1 MRKIERHTTPNTE
14 DTPKRY
20 ESLKKHLI
28 DVKMFLT
35 SFQIIKKDKEKKYKI
50 NDDREVVEDTGE
62 SDTSSEKN
70 TTKDEILKP
79 NKPGVFTFGKSFYD
93 KLEKFSTIFKKKTKD
108 IEDGSDE
115 EGGNLFEFF
124 TKLPFLA
131 TVAAVAL
138 AVKLIYD
145 AIIPKIANA
154 EGIEISAVSEGG
166 GVALQGNVTM
176 LESTQEK
183 VVYESKETRGTETRT
198 GGSLAWRTNNP
209 GNIMPSPFAREH
221 GAIGE
226 AGTSAV
232 FPTLEIGRAAEKALL
247 AGPSYSTLTLEKVIE
262 KWSQGNLLLADKI
275 AEAVKIFGANRKY
288 YTLSDEEKDRFM
300 KFMERYEGYV
310 VGKTTFTKGIEVQ
323 EPEERI
329 LDDKSVPDVITVE
342 IAKKYMEFTARTGD
356 EEHFEKLNPQFKRK
370 VYKLAQVYFSK
381 KHKKLQLSSAY
392 RSQQEQIDLIS
403 DNKAKGIS
411 RHSRGQAIDIK
422 PSDELFL
429 SQQPGLLKELGLQSG
444 RTFSKPDPG
453 HIQNRQ
459 SKTTKPPK
467 VKEKLVSQNLGT
479 EGIPFDPLTLQE
491 GTESEMLAYSQGS
504 IINISQE
511 VNVYKINDVI
521 NMEIGKRRRIG
532 YGEMMG
538 V

>member
-35 SFQIIKKDKEKKYKI
+35 SFQIIKKVKEKKYKI
-50 NDDREVVEDTGE
+50 NDNREVVEDTSE

-145 AIIPKIANA
+145 AIVPKMEDL
-154 EGIEISAVSEGG
+154 EGIGG
-166 GVALQGNVTM
+166 GAYVDGLQGNVKM

-183 VVYESKETRGTETRT
+183 VVYESKETGGTETRT

-209 GNIMPSPFAREH
+209 GNIMPSPFARKY

-226 AGTSAV
+226 VGTNAV

-262 KWSQGNLLLADKI
+262 KWSQGNPLLADKI

-323 EPEERI
+323 EPEEKI
-329 LDDKSVPDVITVE
+329 LYDKSIPDVITVE
-342 IAKKYMEFTARTGD
+342 MAKKYMEFTARTGD

-370 VYKLAQVYFSK
+370 VYKLAEVYFSK
-381 KHKKLQLSSAY
+381 KHKKLQISSAY
-392 RSQQEQIDLIS
+392 RSQQEQIDLPS
-403 DNKAKGIS
+403 KKKAKGIS
-411 RHSRGQAIDIK
+411 QHTRREAIDVK

-429 SQQPGLLKELGLQSG
+429 SQQPGLFKELGLQSG

-459 SKTTKPPK
+459 TKPTKPPK

-521 NMEIGKRRRIG
+521 NMEIGRRGRIG